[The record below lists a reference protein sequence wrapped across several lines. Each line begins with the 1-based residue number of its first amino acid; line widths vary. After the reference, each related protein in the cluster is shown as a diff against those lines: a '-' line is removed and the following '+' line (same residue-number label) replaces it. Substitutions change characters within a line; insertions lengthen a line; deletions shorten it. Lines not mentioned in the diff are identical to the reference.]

1 MTRQQAVQLALK
13 VLRKTM
19 DSTSLTSEK
28 LELAEV
34 FLLPSGKV
42 KYRICSPESLTMLLE
57 NFGVAQ
63 PASEVS

>member
-1 MTRQQAVQLALK
+1 MTRQEAVQLALK

-34 FLLPSGKV
+34 LL
-42 KYRICSPESLTMLLE
+42 LLLE
-57 NFGVAQ
+57 R
-63 PASEVS
+63 

>member
-1 MTRQQAVQLALK
+1 
-13 VLRKTM
+13 M

-34 FLLPSGKV
+34 LLLPSGKV
-42 KYRICSPESLTMLLE
+42 KYQICSPESLTMLE

-63 PASEVS
+63 PAAEVF

>member
-1 MTRQQAVQLALK
+1 MTRQEAVRLALK

-42 KYRICSPESLTMLLE
+42 KY
-57 NFGVAQ
+57 
-63 PASEVS
+63 